1 MAAKG
6 FGKSVE
12 PAPPTPATAEG
23 AVAGAGGG
31 GTASGEGGG
40 GGGGGLGSWEKEYK
54 VNWYQRGLGF
64 VRGSLIFQ
72 VLFETVTFLRVH
84 AV

>member
-12 PAPPTPATAEG
+12 PPPSTPATEG
-23 AVAGAGGG
+23 GAPAGAGGG

-40 GGGGGLGSWEKEYK
+40 GGGGGGVGSWEKEYK
-54 VNWYQRGLGF
+54 VRC
-64 VRGSLIFQ
+64 
-72 VLFETVTFLRVH
+72 
-84 AV
+84 